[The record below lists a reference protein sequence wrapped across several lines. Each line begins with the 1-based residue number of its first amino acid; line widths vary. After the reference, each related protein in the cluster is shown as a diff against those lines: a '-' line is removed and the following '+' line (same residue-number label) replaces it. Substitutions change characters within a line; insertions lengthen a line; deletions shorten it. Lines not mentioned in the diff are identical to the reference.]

1 MSVDPGAQDLDGCE
15 SDKRT
20 EGLALHDL
28 GYVRMVAMGDA
39 RTTADDRPLA
49 CSQLGHDLPS
59 RLPDRRN
66 FFSKFSR
73 TSDDDKSLT
82 PNPPFDR
89 APLQRVG
96 RRPLLVL
103 SLSLL
108 SLSTAVLGWAINHDR
123 FGLAS
128 AGIIA
133 FVVSFALGLGPVPF
147 VLVGELPPK
156 EVSRSAS
163 RGLSPSLIFFFF
175 FFIFLEFFFPG
186 ARTPQVHEGSD
197 MSSLGGRP
205 GDSDGTTELAAAG

>member
-1 MSVDPGAQDLDGCE
+1 M
-15 SDKRT
+15 
-20 EGLALHDL
+20 
-28 GYVRMVAMGDA
+28 
-39 RTTADDRPLA
+39 
-49 CSQLGHDLPS
+49 
-59 RLPDRRN
+59 
-66 FFSKFSR
+66 
-73 TSDDDKSLT
+73 
-82 PNPPFDR
+82 
-89 APLQRVG
+89 G
-96 RRPLLVL
+96 RRSLLVL
-103 SLSLL
+103 SLLLL

-175 FFIFLEFFFPG
+175 FFIFLEFFFPR